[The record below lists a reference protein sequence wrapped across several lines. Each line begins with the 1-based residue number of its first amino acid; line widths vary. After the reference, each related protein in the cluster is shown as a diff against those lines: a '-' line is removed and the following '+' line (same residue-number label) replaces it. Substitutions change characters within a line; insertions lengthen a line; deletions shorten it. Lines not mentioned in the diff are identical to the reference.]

1 MDSIGLSFPDLAVY
15 PEQDILFAD
24 IGQTLQVCSKS
35 LYVFTISLECCSQ
48 FWLLQDTSVPA
59 TCEHLAP
66 ITPIISQV

>member
-1 MDSIGLSFPDLAVY
+1 MDSIGLSFPELAVY

-48 FWLLQDTSVPA
+48 F
-59 TCEHLAP
+59 
-66 ITPIISQV
+66 